1 MLLILELISKL
12 DNVLFLFISVRIVCK
27 IIIDEKNLQSL
38 KIVKGSER
46 LISFRYFIVIFLM
59 NNNE

>member
-12 DNVLFLFISVRIVCK
+12 DNVLFFFISVRIVCK

-46 LISFRYFIVIFLM
+46 LISFREKKGCPV
-59 NNNE
+59 

>member
-46 LISFRYFIVIFLM
+46 LISFREKKGCPV
-59 NNNE
+59 

>member
-38 KIVKGSER
+38 KIVKGSGR
-46 LISFRYFIVIFLM
+46 LISFREKKGCPV
-59 NNNE
+59 